1 MIINA
6 NIEKQQRA
14 AYYCN
19 GSNDD
24 VALVAFIAN
33 LRAINLSNFTVEI
46 IGAFGKSNAAA
57 ITIDNTGYTQITLDF
72 SKCNR
77 ITSRGSFLA
86 VTNVRVISCAV
97 YHQNNADDVDVFTF
111 RGTDAVFENC
121 KITGAYRSGACR
133 GFSATRTKVI
143 NCSADIMNNDGTIY
157 GIYGHA
163 ANVIGCNIRVVSANS
178 SAYGIEGVA
187 GTFTSDCRFEGVTNS
202 AATTTSGNGGIGGG
216 YYSNCLFVGIGGLK
230 GQGYYIRAGALLAA
244 NNCIFRGY
252 TKNTSSGWGCGLM
265 GQNDDGI
272 TALLN
277 NINCNQE
284 ELSGYSQSGSMD
296 LPGGYGT
303 YTGTFYTAP
312 ALGTNIKGLASY
324 NRNRS

>member
-1 MIINA
+1 MIINSFIGS
-6 NIEKQQRA
+6 NQRA

-24 VALVAFIAN
+24 MELVAFIAN
-33 LRAINLSNFTVEI
+33 LRARNLSNFTVEI

-57 ITIDNTGYTQITLDF
+57 IIIDNTGYTQITLDF
-72 SKCNR
+72 SKCDR
-77 ITSRGSFLA
+77 ITSKGAFLT
-86 VTNVRVISCAV
+86 VTNVRVINCAV
-97 YHQNNADDVDVFTF
+97 YHQNNAEDVDVYTF
-111 RGTDAVFENC
+111 RGTDAIFENC
-121 KITGAYRSGACR
+121 RITGSYRSGACR
-133 GFSATRTKVI
+133 GYSATRTKVI
-143 NCSADIMNNDGTIY
+143 NCSAEITNNDGTVY

-163 ANVIGCNIRVVSANS
+163 ANVIGCDIRVISANS
-178 SAYGIEGVA
+178 SAYGVEGVA
-187 GTFTSDCRFEGVTNS
+187 GTFTSDSRFEGVSNS
-202 AATTTSGNGGIGGG
+202 TGTTASGNGGIGGG
-216 YYSNCLFVGIGGLK
+216 YYSNCQFVGMGGLK
-230 GQGYYIRAGALLAA
+230 GQGFYIRAGAFLAA

-252 TKNTSSGWGCGLM
+252 TKNTASGWGCGLM
-265 GQNDDGI
+265 GQNDDGV

-284 ELSGYSQSGSMD
+284 DLTGYSQSKSMD

-312 ALGTNIKGLASY
+312 VIGSNIKGLASY